1 MKASGVVYIVVGVV
15 AVIGAIIAA
24 YVLFNVGQMLGT
36 INNANPSDIPP
47 GTDLAALKA
56 SIAPLNFWLMP
67 GWVFTICFLLS
78 GVISVRLGVATL
90 RKKTGLRVASIRR

>member
-1 MKASGVVYIVVGVV
+1 MKANGILYIVVGVI

-56 SIAPLNFWLMP
+56 SIQPLNFWLMP
-67 GWVFTICFLLS
+67 GWIFTICFLLS
-78 GVISVRLGVATL
+78 GLISVRTGAAAL
-90 RKKTGLRVASIRR
+90 RKKTGLKVTPLKR